1 MTKVLLSAQALRWLL
16 LFTSIILLA
25 GFFIPMLTLTKLIVV
40 SHSFSIVTGVWQ
52 LLQEG
57 HLFLFVVVAGFSM
70 VLPIVKLVLL
80 FNLLHPNTTAPGRRK
95 KLLHL
100 MHDYGRWAM
109 LDVMVVAV
117 LIVTVKLGALAS
129 IEIHPGLYVFG
140 SAVLL
145 IMFATQQVVSLLESE
160 DPTSKKSGL
169 SH

>member
-16 LFTSIILLA
+16 LFTSILLLA

-57 HLFLFVVVAGFSM
+57 HFFLFVVVAGFSV
-70 VLPIVKLVLL
+70 VLPIVKIVLL

-95 KLLHL
+95 RLLHL

-117 LIVTVKLGALAS
+117 LIMTVKLGALAS
-129 IEIHPGLYVFG
+129 VEVKPGLYVFAL
-140 SAVLL
+140 AVFI
-145 IMFATQQVVSLLESE
+145 IMFITYRVVKLTNSTTKL
-160 DPTSKKSGL
+160 PK
-169 SH
+169 